1 MIELAILGLLKDRPM
16 HGYQLSRE
24 LAEQLGGLW
33 KVSYGSLYPTLRRLE
48 RQGAIEAVAGTSATG
63 GGRRKTVYGITS
75 DGERLF
81 LRLLEEPAAHEG
93 PASED
98 ARFRVRLAF
107 FRYLPPETRI
117 RLMDRRR
124 QGLQERLDGVKAA
137 IRSAADED
145 DQYTRALMEHGRAAT
160 EHDIAWLT
168 DLIHQERIRY
178 GITAPQGD
186 RRRAHATL
194 RRKERTG

>member
-24 LAEQLGGLW
+24 LSEQLGGLW

-48 RQGAIEAVAGTSATG
+48 RDGAVEATAGTSSSGT
-63 GGRRKTVYGITS
+63 GRRKTVYRITS
-75 DGERLF
+75 TGEALF
-81 LRLLEEPAAHEG
+81 LRLLEEPAPTEG
-93 PASED
+93 AAED

-107 FRYLPPETRI
+107 FKYLPPETRI
-117 RLMDRRR
+117 RLMERRR

-137 IRSAADED
+137 IRSADDEED
-145 DQYTRALMEHGRAAT
+145 EYTSALMEHGRAVT
-160 EHDIAWLT
+160 ETDIAWLT
-168 DLIHQERIRY
+168 GLIQAERTRY

-194 RRKERTG
+194 RRKERTA